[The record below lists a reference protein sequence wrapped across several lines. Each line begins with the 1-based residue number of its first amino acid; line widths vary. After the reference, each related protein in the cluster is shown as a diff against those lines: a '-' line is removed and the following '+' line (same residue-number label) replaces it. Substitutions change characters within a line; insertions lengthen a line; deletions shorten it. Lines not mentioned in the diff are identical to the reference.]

1 MNTYLNFTYKE
12 LVASYQYDQIKG
24 IILSVKTG
32 KQIGSDNGSGLVISR
47 RKGDK
52 TVNLSSGLLAYF
64 LLHKVDT
71 SGKKIRYVDGNYR
84 NLRPDNLVL
93 CNKEFVMN
101 STPDT
106 RAEII
111 KTEVKGVIYN
121 PNSGHYVA
129 QRGSKQAIYRTFDK
143 NEAIMIRKE
152 WELNKTIHKWDKTFN
167 YAEYGVF

>member
-1 MNTYLNFTYKE
+1 MNTYLNFTYEE
-12 LVASYQYDQIKG
+12 LVASYNYDQING

-32 KQIGSDNGSGLVISR
+32 RQIGSDNGSGLVISR
-47 RKGDK
+47 RTGSKV
-52 TVNLSSGLLAYF
+52 TSLSCGMLAYF

-71 SGKKIRYVDGNYR
+71 SGKKVRYVDGNYR

-93 CNKEFVMN
+93 CDKDFLMN
-101 STPDT
+101 SAPDT
-106 RAEII
+106 RAEVI

-129 QRGSKQAIYRTFDK
+129 QRGSTQAIYRTFDK

-167 YAEYGVF
+167 YAEYGVV